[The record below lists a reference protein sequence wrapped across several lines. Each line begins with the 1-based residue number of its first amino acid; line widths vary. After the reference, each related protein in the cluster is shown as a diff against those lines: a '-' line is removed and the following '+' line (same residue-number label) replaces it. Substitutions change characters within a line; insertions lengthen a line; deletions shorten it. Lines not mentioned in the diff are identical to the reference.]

1 MASDLLSIA
10 QSGVRVARGALDVTA
25 QNIANAATEGYVR
38 RSLRVEE
45 VSSAGGFNRNDMSLS
60 GARIAGITRNADMFR
75 QTEVRRTS
83 GEAARGAAEL
93 QGLENIESAIEQS
106 RVYDLAVEFEASLLA
121 LSADPTDLSLRASTM
136 AAAGNMAS
144 GFGIAAN
151 SLDAVGEGLRF
162 EASAGVDEANTI
174 MTELSRVNLRMAR
187 SGESS
192 SDRATLLD
200 QRDSLLERLAGK
212 VDISTSF
219 TSSGMVEVRLG
230 SGTGPV
236 MISGGTAGTLAAVP
250 QADGTLDFTLDGT
263 AVTVAGGGIGGKAQ
277 ALDALLVR
285 RTALDTAAVNIMT
298 TVNTAQTNGAALN
311 GAAGAALF
319 SGTGAGD
326 MALAFTNGTGLATAP
341 AGSPAGSTDSANLTA
356 LRNAFSA
363 SGHAQEL
370 SDLIFAASADVA
382 GKSVTS
388 EALGSIASAAR
399 IALEQQSG
407 VDLDQ
412 EAANLVRFQQA
423 FQASSRAMQVA
434 SDIFDTLLGI
444 R

>member
-1 MASDLLSIA
+1 
-10 QSGVRVARGALDVTA
+10 
-25 QNIANAATEGYVR
+25 
-38 RSLRVEE
+38 
-45 VSSAGGFNRNDMSLS
+45 
-60 GARIAGITRNADMFR
+60 
-75 QTEVRRTS
+75 
-83 GEAARGAAEL
+83 
-93 QGLENIESAIEQS
+93 
-106 RVYDLAVEFEASLLA
+106 
-121 LSADPTDLSLRASTM
+121 
-136 AAAGNMAS
+136 
-144 GFGIAAN
+144 
-151 SLDAVGEGLRF
+151 
-162 EASAGVDEANTI
+162 
-174 MTELSRVNLRMAR
+174 
-187 SGESS
+187 
-192 SDRATLLD
+192 
-200 QRDSLLERLAGK
+200 
-212 VDISTSF
+212 
-219 TSSGMVEVRLG
+219 MVEVRLG

-250 QADGTLDFTLDGT
+250 QADGTLDFTLDGA